1 VLANLN
7 RRITLKVNIYN
18 EKTSRG
24 RAVTFSVT
32 EAKSV
37 VDAVKA
43 YSELEKALILPVKK
57 NKKKEEVKN

>member
-1 VLANLN
+1 M
-7 RRITLKVNIYN
+7 KVNIYN